1 MEFVEVQESQSYSG
15 ISIELEDHNLLIWN
29 AYIAGPAGTPY
40 AGGRFHVHIQAPPDY
55 PFKPPKFKFMI
66 PVYHPEVN
74 HNGQTCIVPRDNWS
88 PAIRIISE
96 LVVLQEMLRHPNP
109 DDPLVPEIAKL

>member
-1 MEFVEVQESQSYSG
+1 
-15 ISIELEDHNLLIWN
+15 
-29 AYIAGPAGTPY
+29 
-40 AGGRFHVHIQAPPDY
+40 
-55 PFKPPKFKFMI
+55 MI

-109 DDPLVPEIAKL
+109 DDPLVPEIAKLYKTNLEKFNKKARKWTAKFAMKQ